1 MRQPRVLIADDHI
14 IVAEAL
20 ARLLRSEFD
29 VLEVVADGGRLVEVA
44 RRLRPDVVVADMS
57 MPVLSG
63 MDALRQMRA
72 DRPGIRLVFLTQYDD
87 AALAGEAIR
96 AGASG
101 YVLKQSCGEELRTA
115 IREALAGRVYL
126 SPRITGAVI
135 AAVAGPAARS
145 GVAGTGN
152 GARDRLTPRQRD
164 VLRLVGEGKTIKEIA
179 AALRLS
185 RRTVEGHKYEM
196 MQQLGVE
203 TTAGLI
209 HFAVRHGM
217 AAP

>member
-1 MRQPRVLIADDHI
+1 MRLPSVLLADDHAV
-14 IVAEAL
+14 VAQGL
-20 ARLLRSEFD
+20 ARLLRGEFD
-29 VLEVVADGGRLVEVA
+29 VLEIVADGGRLVEAA

-63 MDALRQMRA
+63 MDALRRMRA
-72 DRPGIRLVFLTQYDD
+72 ERPGLRLVFLTQYAD
-87 AALAGEAIR
+87 AGLAGEAIR

-101 YVLKQSCGEELRTA
+101 YVLKQSSGDELRTA
-115 IREALAGRVYL
+115 IHEALAGRVYL
-126 SPRITGAVI
+126 SPQITGAVI
-135 AAVAGPAARS
+135 AALAGSASAS
-145 GVAGTGN
+145 TDAGG
-152 GARDRLTPRQRD
+152 GDRLTRRQRE
-164 VLRLVGEGKTIKEIA
+164 VLRLVAEGKTMKEVA

-209 HFAVRHGM
+209 HFAVRHGL